1 VGVHLRAG
9 GDGHERHFL
18 DPRRGGGA
26 APCGA
31 RARPRRGRAAFR
43 RLAAGADC
51 ACGRGRGRR
60 LRARLFVAAGRR
72 ESRVR
77 WLLRKD
83 LLVLG
88 RSRLLVALLVLYPV
102 VIALLM
108 GFAISRGPSRPRVAI
123 VDQTPPGQTIEVG
136 SRRVDVRSYV
146 RRLFSQVHPINVSTR
161 AQAVAKVKSAEAL
174 AAVVVPPD
182 IATRVSSGLNQ
193 GELELIYNGDAL
205 QQSLVQ
211 SQLRSALAQANLG
224 FSEQIQQAAAE
235 AIDALL
241 KGGSLG
247 VAGAPQ
253 GMIGLNEVPSLLRRV
268 LARQPPGADR
278 EALEQVQRFATFAAQ
293 NLDLSKRV
301 LASVGQPIRVKSV
314 LLHGRR
320 TPLDTF
326 AVVAAVSLS
335 LLLVCVLLGAGG
347 IALEREEH
355 VLARLLRGLVSPEA
369 LLAQKTLLAAAC
381 GLVVALDW
389 GRAGLWLAALA
400 VGALAFGS
408 LGVAIGAL
416 ARDVRAA
423 SLLAFLLSLLLA
435 FLALV
440 PAGAVARGV
449 YDTMAAISFVFPF
462 KAALQALDAAVN
474 GASPAIGG
482 SLAHLAVLAL
492 AFGVLARLGLRR
504 SA

>member
-1 VGVHLRAG
+1 M
-9 GDGHERHFL
+9 
-18 DPRRGGGA
+18 
-26 APCGA
+26 
-31 RARPRRGRAAFR
+31 
-43 RLAAGADC
+43 
-51 ACGRGRGRR
+51 
-60 LRARLFVAAGRR
+60 
-72 ESRVR
+72 R

-123 VDQTPPGQTIEVG
+123 VDQTPPGQTVEVG

-146 RRLFSQVHPINVSTR
+146 RRLFSQVHPIDASTR

-224 FSEQIQQAAAE
+224 FSEQIQQAAAQ

-253 GMIGLNEVPSLLRRV
+253 GMIGLNEVPSLLGRV

-347 IALEREEH
+347 VALEREEH

-369 LLAQKTLLAAAC
+369 LVAQKTLLAAAC
-381 GLVVALDW
+381 GLVVAFALLGVVSIFVALDW

-423 SLLAFLLSLLLA
+423 SLLAFLLSLPLA

-492 AFGVLARLGLRR
+492 AFGVLARLGLQR

>member
-1 VGVHLRAG
+1 M
-9 GDGHERHFL
+9 
-18 DPRRGGGA
+18 
-26 APCGA
+26 
-31 RARPRRGRAAFR
+31 
-43 RLAAGADC
+43 
-51 ACGRGRGRR
+51 
-60 LRARLFVAAGRR
+60 
-72 ESRVR
+72 R

-83 LLVLG
+83 LLILG
-88 RSRLLVALLVLYPV
+88 RSRLLVVLLVAYPV

-123 VDQTPPGQTIEVG
+123 ADQTPPGQVVEVG
-136 SRRVDVRSYV
+136 SRRVDVHAYV
-146 RRLFSQVHPINVSTR
+146 RRLFSQVKAINVDTR

-174 AAVVVPPD
+174 AAVIVPPD
-182 IATRVSSGLNQ
+182 IGTRVASGVNQ
-193 GELELIYNGDAL
+193 GQLELIYNGDAL

-224 FSEQIQQAAAE
+224 FSEQIQQAAAQ

-241 KGGSLG
+241 KGGGLG

-253 GMIGLNEVPSLLRRV
+253 GMIGLSQVPELLQRI
-268 LARQPPGADR
+268 LARQPPGRDR
-278 EALEQVQRFATFAAQ
+278 EELEQVQRFAAFAAQ
-293 NLDLSKRV
+293 NLDLSKKV
-301 LASVGQPIRVKSV
+301 LASVGQPIRIKSV

-347 IALEREEH
+347 VALEREEH
-355 VLARLLRGLVSPEA
+355 VLPRLLRGLVSREG
-369 LLAQKTLLAAAC
+369 LLAQKSLLAAAC
-381 GLVVALDW
+381 GLAVSFALLAVVSIFVALDW
-389 GRAGLWLAALA
+389 SRVGLWLAALGMGS
-400 VGALAFGS
+400 VAFGA

-416 ARDVRAA
+416 ARDVCAA
-423 SLLAFLLSLLLA
+423 SLLAFLLSLPLA

-449 YDTMAAISFVFPF
+449 YDTMSAISFVFPF
-462 KAALQALDAAVN
+462 KACLQALDAAVN
-474 GASPAIGG
+474 GSSPALGG
-482 SLAHLAVLAL
+482 SLVHLAVLAL

-504 SA
+504 V

>member
-1 VGVHLRAG
+1 M
-9 GDGHERHFL
+9 
-18 DPRRGGGA
+18 
-26 APCGA
+26 
-31 RARPRRGRAAFR
+31 
-43 RLAAGADC
+43 
-51 ACGRGRGRR
+51 
-60 LRARLFVAAGRR
+60 
-72 ESRVR
+72 R

-83 LLVLG
+83 LLILG
-88 RSRLLVALLVLYPV
+88 RSRLLVALLVAYPV

-123 VDQTPPGQTIEVG
+123 ADQTPPGQVVEVG
-136 SRRVDVRSYV
+136 PQRVDVHAYV
-146 RRLFSQVHPINVSTR
+146 RRLFSQVKAIDVDTR

-174 AAVVVPPD
+174 AAVIVPAD
-182 IATRVSSGLNQ
+182 IATRVASGVNQ
-193 GELELIYNGDAL
+193 GQLELIYNGDAL

-224 FSEQIQQAAAE
+224 FSEQIQRAAAQ

-241 KGGSLG
+241 RGGSLG
-247 VAGAPQ
+247 VAGAPRL
-253 GMIGLNEVPSLLRRV
+253 IGLDQVPPLLRRI
-268 LARQPPGADR
+268 LARQPPGSDR
-278 EALEQVQRFATFAAQ
+278 QALEQVERFAAFAAQ
-293 NLDLSKRV
+293 NLDLSKKV
-301 LASVGQPIRVKSV
+301 LASVGQPIRIKSV

-347 IALEREEH
+347 VALEREEN
-355 VLARLLRGLVSPEA
+355 VLARLLRGLVSREG
-369 LLAQKTLLAAAC
+369 LLAQKSLLAAAC
-381 GLVVALDW
+381 GLVVAFALLAVVSIFVALDW
-389 GRAGLWLAALA
+389 SRAGLWLAALG
-400 VGALAFGS
+400 VGSVAFGA

-423 SLLAFLLSLLLA
+423 SLLAFLLSLPLA

-440 PAGAVARGV
+440 PSGAVARGV

-462 KAALQALDAAVN
+462 KACLQALDAAVN
-474 GASPAIGG
+474 GASPPLGG

-492 AFGVLARLGLRR
+492 AFGALARLGLRR
-504 SA
+504 A